1 LQGGVSIE
9 TTMGLTSLDGLV
21 MATRC
26 GRLDPGVILYLGRD
40 GHSFADIEEMLYHR
54 SGLLGVSAISDD
66 VRVLLASTD
75 PHAREA
81 IDLFTYRIACE
92 AASLVCALGC
102 LDGFVFTAG
111 IGEHAPAIRA
121 AVCSRLAWLGLL
133 VDDTANSANTRRI
146 SATDSNVEILIIP
159 TDEELTIARGTQSVI
174 TAQR

>member
-1 LQGGVSIE
+1 
-9 TTMGLTSLDGLV
+9 
-21 MATRC
+21 
-26 GRLDPGVILYLGRD
+26 
-40 GHSFADIEEMLYHR
+40 MLYHR

-81 IDLFTYRIACE
+81 IDLFTYRIASE
-92 AASLVCALGC
+92 AASLVCALGG

-159 TDEELTIARGTQSVI
+159 TDEELTIARGTQSLI